1 MTGTVG
7 LSIVIPVY
15 NGALT
20 IGPLVRALGR
30 LPVEGGLEIIL
41 VNDGSRDDSLTV
53 CLSLAEDSPVPL
65 TVIDLSRNFGEHNAA
80 MAGLAQARGS
90 FVVTMDDDQQNSPA
104 AAVRLYDH
112 ARRNQLDLVYSRYP
126 RRRHA
131 VWRNLGSGFA
141 NWCADRLLDKPKG
154 LYLSSFRC
162 MSSFA
167 ATAVV
172 ASRGPFPHVDML
184 LLQATRRIDSLEVE
198 HLSRP
203 VGRSNYTFARLVRL
217 WLSMMLG
224 GSVLPLR
231 LIVLC
236 GMVMALAGL
245 VLLISASPPGGLLL
259 LAGAQMLALGIV
271 AEYLG
276 QMFQTIGGKPRY
288 LIRSVTRSPLTD
300 ARSDAE
306 EPG

>member
-20 IGPLVRALGR
+20 IGPVVRALGG
-30 LPVEGGLEIIL
+30 LSVDDGLEIIL

-53 CLSLAEDSPVPL
+53 CLSLAEHSPVPL
-65 TVIDLSRNFGEHNAA
+65 TVVDLSRNFGEHNAV
-80 MAGLAQARGS
+80 MAGLAQARGT
-90 FVVTMDDDQQNSPA
+90 FIVTMDDDQQNSPA

-131 VWRNLGSGFA
+131 VWRNLGSRFA
-141 NWCADRLLDKPKG
+141 NWCADRVIDKPKG

-167 ATAVV
+167 ANAVV
-172 ASRGPFPHVDML
+172 ASRGPCPHVDML
-184 LLQATRRIDSLEVE
+184 LLQATQRIDSVEVE

-203 VGRSNYTFARLVRL
+203 VGQSNYTFARLVRL

-224 GSVLPLR
+224 GTVLPLR
-231 LIVLC
+231 LIALC
-236 GMVMALAGL
+236 GLVLALAGL
-245 VLLISASPPGGLLL
+245 ILLASANLSGGLLL
-259 LAGAQMLALGIV
+259 LAGVQMLALGIV

-276 QMFQTIGGKPRY
+276 QLFRTVNGKPQY
-288 LIRSVTRSPLTD
+288 LVRSVTRSPLTD
-300 ARSDAE
+300 MRSGGAV
-306 EPG
+306 PG